1 MYTSHFGLTEIP
13 FMITPDPRYLFMGGC
28 HREAIAHLLYGIRE
42 HGGFV
47 QLTGEVGTGKTT
59 LCRALLEQ
67 LPLEVDVALL
77 WNPRLTAVELLA
89 AVCDELRITYS
100 PGMTSLKVLIDAL
113 YQHLLEAHRQGRR
126 TVLIIDEAQNLTTDV
141 LEEIRLLTNLE
152 TAKEKLL
159 QVILIGQPELCQ
171 LLKRPELR
179 QVAQRITARY
189 HLHAFSAEESGAYIG
204 HRVKTAGGGETLFT
218 PGALRS
224 VHRWAGGVPRL
235 INILCDRALLGTYV
249 QGNRHVDAR
258 TVWQATRE
266 VQGEGLRSSTRRQ
279 GLWIAGV
286 AVLAAALSGVW
297 MWTIS
302 VGSLAGLPSQVEPM
316 AATMRAQEAPEVPA
330 LPPVVPS
337 PPLVPPPLVPPPQS
351 VLRLTD
357 VLADPSV
364 ARDKSTALMS
374 LYGRWGVDARD
385 QSSDFDC
392 ERESLAGLR
401 CLVKTG
407 MWSKLRRFN
416 LPAILTLVTADG
428 TKHYATLTALVDD
441 AAALD
446 FSGQQF
452 TFPLSQLERVW
463 DGSFIVLWKAPPV
476 RALPLVSGM
485 RGRDVEWLRQRLGE
499 LDGRPVVTR
508 HAEVFDAELAARV
521 RRFQRSR
528 ALVSDGIVGEETL
541 IHLSTAVPDAGA
553 PLLVAKR

>member
-28 HREAIAHLLYGIRE
+28 HREAMAHLLYGIRE

-67 LPLEVDVALL
+67 LPPEVDVALL
-77 WNPRLTAVELLA
+77 WNPRLTGVELLA
-89 AVCDELRITYS
+89 AVCDELRIAYPPST
-100 PGMTSLKVLIDAL
+100 TSLKVLIDAL

-189 HLHAFSAEESGAYIG
+189 HLHAFSAEESCGYIG
-204 HRVKTAGGGETLFT
+204 HRVKTAGGGETLFA
-218 PGALRS
+218 PKALRS

-235 INILCDRALLGTYV
+235 INILCDRALLGTYA
-249 QGNRHVDAR
+249 QGKRHVDAR
-258 TVWQATRE
+258 TVQQATHE
-266 VQGEGLRSSTRRQ
+266 VQGEGLRSSARRR
-279 GLWIAGV
+279 GLWMAGV

-302 VGSLAGLPSQVEPM
+302 VSSNAGLPSQVERV
-316 AATMRAQEAPEVPA
+316 AGTTSAQEAAEVPA
-330 LPPVVPS
+330 LPPQAVML
-337 PPLVPPPLVPPPQS
+337 PPLVTPPQS
-351 VLRLTD
+351 VLRLAD

-364 ARDKSTALMS
+364 ARDKPTALMS
-374 LYGRWGVDARD
+374 LYGCWGVDARG

-407 MWSKLRRFN
+407 TWSKLRRFN

-428 TKHYATLTALVDD
+428 TKHYATLTALVND
-441 AAALD
+441 AATLD

-499 LDGRPVVTR
+499 LDGLPVATR
-508 HAEVFDAELAARV
+508 HAEVFDAELVDRV

-541 IHLSTAVPDAGA
+541 VHLSTVVPEVGA
-553 PLLVAKR
+553 PLLVSKR

>member
-28 HREAIAHLLYGIRE
+28 HREAMAHLLYGIFE

-67 LPLEVDVALL
+67 LPPEIDVALL
-77 WNPRLTAVELLA
+77 WNPRLTGVELLA
-89 AVCDELRITYS
+89 AVCDELRIAYP
-100 PGMTSLKVLIDAL
+100 PGTSSLKMLIDVL

-126 TVLIIDEAQNLTTDV
+126 TVLIIDEAQNLTADV

-152 TAKEKLL
+152 TAQEKLL

-171 LLKRPELR
+171 LLERPELR

-189 HLHAFSAEESGAYIG
+189 HLHAFAVEESRAYIV
-204 HRVKTAGGGETLFT
+204 HRVKTAGGGEMLFT

-235 INILCDRALLGTYV
+235 INILCDRALLGTYT
-249 QGNRHVDAR
+249 QGKRYVDAR
-258 TVWQATRE
+258 TVRRATRE
-266 VQGEGLRSSTRRQ
+266 VQAEEPQSPARHR
-279 GLWIAGV
+279 GLWLAGV
-286 AVLAAALSGVW
+286 ASLAAALSGAW
-297 MWTIS
+297 MWTMS
-302 VGSLAGLPSQVEPM
+302 VGSNASLPTQVERV
-316 AATMRAQEAPEVPA
+316 ALTTSVQESPTIPPPPPA
-330 LPPVVPS
+330 LVVT
-337 PPLVPPPLVPPPQS
+337 PPLVVPQQS
-351 VLRLTD
+351 ALRLVD

-364 ARDKSTALMS
+364 ARDKATALVS
-374 LYGRWGVDARD
+374 LYGRWGIDYRD
-385 QSSDFDC
+385 QPSDFDC
-392 ERESLAGLR
+392 EREVLAGLR

-407 MWSKLRRFN
+407 TWSKLRRLN
-416 LPAILTLVTADG
+416 LPAILTLVTTDS
-428 TKHYATLTALVDD
+428 TKHYATLTSLVED

-446 FSGQQF
+446 FGGRQF

-463 DGSFIVLWKAPPV
+463 DGSFIILWKAPPV
-476 RALPLVSGM
+476 RALPLVAGM

-499 LDGRPVVTR
+499 FDGMTVTGSTV
-508 HAEVFDAELAARV
+508 EVFDAELANRV

-528 ALVSDGIVGEETL
+528 ALVSDGIVGEETMV
-541 IHLSTAVPDAGA
+541 HLSTAIPDAGA
-553 PLLVAKR
+553 PLLASKR